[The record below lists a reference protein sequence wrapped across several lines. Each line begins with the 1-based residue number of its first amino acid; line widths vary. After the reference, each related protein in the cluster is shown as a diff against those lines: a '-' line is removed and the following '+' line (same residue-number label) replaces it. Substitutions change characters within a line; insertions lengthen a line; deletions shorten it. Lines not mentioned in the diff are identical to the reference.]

1 MNVLNL
7 VNKID
12 GKKVMTIGSALLAG
26 VGAVMTSLENDKKDA
41 LLKELVER
49 VTELEKK

>member
-7 VNKID
+7 VSKID
-12 GKKVMTIGSALLAG
+12 GKKVMSIGGALLAG

-41 LLKELVER
+41 LLKDLAER
-49 VTELEKK
+49 VAKLENK